1 MYIYIYGI
9 GIRLMQPTFNNNLY
23 FSESLESK
31 EYGTAM
37 FQRNFVDAF
46 PLLYHSQNDCH
57 ENAES
62 VK

>member
-1 MYIYIYGI
+1 
-9 GIRLMQPTFNNNLY
+9 MQPTFNNNLY

-37 FQRNFVDAF
+37 LQRNFVDAF